1 VVAAGLG
8 TVTWRWRADQEAT
21 LVDDPEQQV
30 KDLLTQAEHAIF
42 LASLPANL
50 PSLTDRE
57 LRGEITRCRQARD
70 KYRDL
75 YQRQATSSRQKRRS
89 RGEALSENER
99 TGRKADVF
107 DDALARLEQG
117 LALRQSEEEEP
128 EPPDL
133 APPTAEVIPE
143 APLTNRAARRAAE
156 SSDKGGVPTFVND
169 AAVDAYRRSSSLA
182 GPTAKHIS
190 AARSAAGRR
199 FQAKKDGR

>member
-1 VVAAGLG
+1 M
-8 TVTWRWRADQEAT
+8 
-21 LVDDPEQQV
+21 DDPEQQV
-30 KDLLTQAEHAIF
+30 NDLLTKAEHAIF

-50 PSLTDRE
+50 PSLSDRQ

-107 DDALARLEQG
+107 ADALARLEQG
-117 LALRQSEEEEP
+117 LALRQSEEEPKPADLIPPDANVLP
-128 EPPDL
+128 EPP
-133 APPTAEVIPE
+133 PV
-143 APLTNRAARRAAE
+143 NRAARRAAE
-156 SSDKGGVPTFVND
+156 QEKGGVPSFVNEAASD
-169 AAVDAYRRSSSLA
+169 AHRRSSSLA

>member
-1 VVAAGLG
+1 
-8 TVTWRWRADQEAT
+8 
-21 LVDDPEQQV
+21 VDDPEQQV
-30 KDLLTQAEHAIF
+30 KDLLTQAEYAIF
-42 LASLPANL
+42 LASLPANV
-50 PSLTDRE
+50 PSLSDRA

-75 YQRQATSSRQKRRS
+75 YQRQATSSRERRRS

-117 LALRQSEEEEP
+117 MVMRQSSESEQAPTPSPLVSRDEP
-128 EPPDL
+128 
-133 APPTAEVIPE
+133 APP
-143 APLTNRAARRAAE
+143 TNRAARRAAAQE
-156 SSDKGGVPTFVND
+156 KGSVPTFVSD
-169 AAVDAYRRSSSLA
+169 AAVAANRRSGPLG
-182 GPTAKHIS
+182 GPTAKHID